1 MIEKDVL
8 TLVKQ
13 QLRNCAG
20 WENDEISRDRKAA
33 LDYYHRRPRGDEI
46 SGRSTVVS
54 GDVSA
59 SVEADS
65 AQMLDAFSTDHIVE
79 FDALDADD
87 ELQAQLESDTVVHF
101 VMKKNNGFLQ
111 LAAAIK
117 ECLLLR
123 NGFMKCWVD
132 HFTET
137 RTRTFDHVDPII
149 KDELLAKYPGSE
161 ELSYEGR
168 TLRLRVKK
176 EHKKFRAEAIPWL
189 YYPKNWHSFDL
200 QECPFVAE
208 RHVDTRSELIRMGFP
223 KAKVQELRAL
233 ATDRRDDV
241 GQARNP
247 GLFVLPNTNTPD
259 KSQDLIEW
267 FECYALIDVD
277 GDGVAERRCISF
289 VWDEA
294 DELLAD
300 EPCYL
305 VPYAVGAVI
314 LNPHRITGI
323 SVWDKLFHT
332 QDEHTGLKRALYDNV
347 NTVTK
352 NRIAYLDGT
361 ANVDD
366 VGDGRSNG
374 AIRVKMKPG
383 IVDIRQAIMPFAVPD
398 NSANILANIEALK
411 RERTELGGAALD
423 LATGQTQI
431 GGDRMGSQGLDRA
444 YSVMEQN
451 AAMMTKICAAT
462 LIRGTF
468 LLAHATLREHF
479 TEPVPI
485 KRNGKWET
493 AVPAKWRQRQE
504 LTVKIGM
511 SPGERA
517 RIASTLR
524 QMLNDQVQLVQ
535 HGNMDEVLCNL
546 TTFYRTYLYWLRV
559 CDIPNPDQFWLDP
572 ESDAAKA
579 ALEAKSKAAQ
589 IEAQKRQNLL
599 ERAIGKEEAVVALDK
614 YKHDSQLEFE
624 YWQGVNQSEIEEAK
638 IVGHATTE
646 LLKARETPANG
657 PGNTKAGGKGSKAK
671 PPAKRSAGRAPARA
685 T

>member
-1 MIEKDVL
+1 VKEQDIL

-20 WENDEISRDRKAA
+20 WENDEISRDRKTA
-33 LDYYHRRPRGDEI
+33 LDYYHRRPRGDEVT
-46 SGRSTVVS
+46 GRSTVVS

-65 AQMLDAFSTDHIVE
+65 AQMLDAFSSDHIVE
-79 FDALDADD
+79 FDALDAED
-87 ELQAQLESDTVVHF
+87 ELQAQLETDAVVQF

-123 NGFMKCWVD
+123 NGFIKCWVD
-132 HFTET
+132 LFTET
-137 RTRTFDHVDPII
+137 RTRTFDNVDPII

-161 ELSYEGR
+161 ELSYKDR
-168 TLRLRVKK
+168 TLRLRVKR

-223 KAKVQELRAL
+223 KAQVQGLRAL

-241 GQARNP
+241 GTARNP
-247 GLFVLPNTNTPD
+247 GVFLQPNTNTPD

-277 GDGVAERRCISF
+277 GDGVAERRNVSF

-294 DELLAD
+294 DELLED
-300 EPCYL
+300 QPCYL

-314 LNPHRITGI
+314 LNPHRLTGI

-352 NRIAYLDGT
+352 NRVAYLDGT
-361 ANVDD
+361 AVADD
-366 VGDGRSNG
+366 MGDGRPNG
-374 AIRVKMKPG
+374 AIRVRMKPG
-383 IVDIRQAIMPFAVPD
+383 VLDVRQAIMPFAVPD

-451 AAMMTKICAAT
+451 AAMMTKVCAAT
-462 LIRGTF
+462 LIRGLF
-468 LLAHATLREHF
+468 LLAHATLRENF
-479 TEPVPI
+479 TEPVSI

-493 AVPAKWRQRQE
+493 AVPAEWRQREE

-535 HGNMDEVLCNL
+535 AANMDEVLVNL
-546 TTFYRTYLYWLRV
+546 GTFYRTYLAWLRV
-559 CDIPNPDQFWLDP
+559 SDIRNPEQFWLDP
-572 ESDAAKA
+572 ESDASQQ
-579 ALEAKSKAAQ
+579 ALELKSKSAAAD
-589 IEAQKRQNLL
+589 AQKRQNLL
-599 ERAIGKEEAVVALDK
+599 DRAIGKEEAVVALDK
-614 YKHDSQLEFE
+614 YKHDSQLELK
-624 YWQGVNQSEIEEAK
+624 YWEGVNDSEIEEAK

-657 PGNTKAGGKGSKAK
+657 SGAKAPSGKTAKGK
-671 PPAKRSAGRAPARA
+671 PPARRAPARA
-685 T
+685 PAGTA